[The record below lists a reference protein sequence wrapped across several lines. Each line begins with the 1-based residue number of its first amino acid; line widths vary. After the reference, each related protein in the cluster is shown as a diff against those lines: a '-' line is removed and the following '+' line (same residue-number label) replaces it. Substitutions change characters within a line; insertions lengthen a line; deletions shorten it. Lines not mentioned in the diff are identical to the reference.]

1 MKSDCRYRVERQDRG
16 LSADVLA
23 SLDFDRQQEW
33 VEHIRACSSCRRAV
47 VAGDPIL
54 VFSLLEPDPLDE
66 VQVAEMQ
73 AAVRTLRRSR
83 VIEAGDKSR
92 PSGERKTTMVAA
104 SLLCAL
110 ALLPL
115 SGERRLEDAGQPPVY
130 VVSEERLRAQ
140 SGWLQWVEDRTATPV
155 IEGLN
160 RPGAR
165 VYQLTEEDLAVV
177 MIVDETLDL

>member
-1 MKSDCRYRVERQDRG
+1 
-16 LSADVLA
+16 
-23 SLDFDRQQEW
+23 
-33 VEHIRACSSCRRAV
+33 
-47 VAGDPIL
+47 
-54 VFSLLEPDPLDE
+54 
-66 VQVAEMQ
+66 
-73 AAVRTLRRSR
+73 
-83 VIEAGDKSR
+83 
-92 PSGERKTTMVAA
+92 MVAA

-115 SGERRLEDAGQPPVY
+115 AGERRLEDAGQPPVK
-130 VVSEERLRAQ
+130 VESEERLRAQ
-140 SGWLQWVEDRTATPV
+140 SGWLQWVEDRTAPPV

>member
-1 MKSDCRYRVERQDRG
+1 
-16 LSADVLA
+16 
-23 SLDFDRQQEW
+23 
-33 VEHIRACSSCRRAV
+33 
-47 VAGDPIL
+47 
-54 VFSLLEPDPLDE
+54 
-66 VQVAEMQ
+66 MQ

-83 VIEAGDKSR
+83 VIEAGDKSHS
-92 PSGERKTTMVAA
+92 SGGRKVAMIAA

-110 ALLPL
+110 VLLPL
-115 SGERRLEDAGQPPVY
+115 AGERRLEDAGQPRAN
-130 VVSEERLRAQ
+130 VVSEERLRAR
-140 SGWLQWVEDRTATPV
+140 SGWPQWVEDRTAPPV